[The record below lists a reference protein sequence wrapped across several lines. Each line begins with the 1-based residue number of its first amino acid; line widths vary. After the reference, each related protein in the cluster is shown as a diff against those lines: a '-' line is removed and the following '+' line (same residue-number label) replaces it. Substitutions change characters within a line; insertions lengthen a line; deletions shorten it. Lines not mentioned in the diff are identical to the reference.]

1 MLKHTT
7 FSIYIIYVNNNF
19 ISNQNQNLITKYVI
33 GSKREW
39 ENFNYLLDYICML
52 FLVCVF

>member
-39 ENFNYLLDYICML
+39 ENFNYLLDYVCKL